1 MSNSIVTICEY
12 AFAYC
17 RTLENLII
25 GENVEYIG
33 EGAFES
39 CTALESIRSLIPAE
53 KLFVPGGYAFNEVDK
68 ASCVLYVP
76 EGAVSAY
83 QSTDGWNEFENI
95 VDFDPNFTVT
105 YIVDGEEYETMT
117 VEYGKE
123 IPLPATPE
131 KEGHTFSGWS
141 EIPATMPAED
151 ITVTGSFAVNYYTVT
166 YIVDGEV
173 YETVTVMYGKEI
185 PLPAT
190 PEKEGYT
197 FSGWSEIPET
207 MPAEDIIVEGTF
219 IEDATT
225 GINQVMIDRGEVVIY
240 DLNGMRIIDV
250 HELKRGVYIINGKK
264 VVK

>member
-1 MSNSIVTICEY
+1 MVGDYGFYTVDGVNYLSGYIGDDAELVLPSNYKNENYAICSAAFKKNTSITSVVIPEGVVGVGNDAFSGCTALEKIELSNSIVTIGEY

-173 YETVTVMYGKEI
+173 YEI
-185 PLPAT
+185 PFA
-190 PEKEGYT
+190 
-197 FSGWSEIPET
+197 GWK
-207 MPAEDIIVEGTF
+207 
-219 IEDATT
+219 
-225 GINQVMIDRGEVVIY
+225 Q
-240 DLNGMRIIDV
+240 L
-250 HELKRGVYIINGKK
+250 
-264 VVK
+264 